1 MKIQLLFF
9 SLLSFAV
16 QAQSQRAEDSLR
28 VVMRNGPVDRHTLQ
42 KYIDRLQD
50 ISPGEPEN
58 FQSIGEWIIARSNTD
73 SLRELQATANLVLG
87 KIYTNTLDF
96 EEGTRYL
103 TTALSI
109 AEQHNFYAV
118 QAQALNA
125 LGGIYSR
132 NALFDKA
139 IDYYKQSYD
148 ISKKNNY
155 ERGMAAA
162 AFNMS
167 SCALADGPENKSKER
182 ASINTMLSSY
192 KTMKVLKDT
201 QSIINQ
207 SWGLSDV
214 YARLSHFDS
223 AVMVL
228 ATAEQLIKATGKEV
242 GYVKYYNQ
250 AARLYYAEKRYP
262 EAIKYYGEGLLHA
275 KKYNVPRWLC
285 MYYFGMADTYE
296 SMGNYKMA
304 NYYNGLNIKMHDAL
318 VSRENFV
325 AAADIQNSYERAKK
339 DNEILKLAA
348 ANNKKA
354 TLNKIL
360 FGATLGLLIIGFLGY
375 LIFKNRHKISKQ
387 QEELQWQKIKEL
399 EKDKQIISIDAML
412 KGQEEERSRI
422 AKDLHDGL
430 GGLLSG
436 TKLSF
441 MNVKE
446 NLDLTT
452 ENAVQFDRS
461 LSMLDNTIR
470 DLRKVAHNLMPEAL
484 VKFGLHEA
492 LRDFC
497 DSIQTSFSVKIL
509 YQHFGEKRKL
519 DNTAEVFIY
528 RIIQELVNNAVK
540 HANATQIF
548 VQLAMTENK
557 TGITV
562 EDNGKGFDKN
572 NLLRTKGAGM
582 ANINYRVQYLNG
594 CSDIVTSPGNGTSVN
609 IELKA

>member
-1 MKIQLLFF
+1 MKVRLLFL
-9 SLLSFAV
+9 SLLLFAV
-16 QAQSQRAEDSLR
+16 SAQSQRAEDSLR
-28 VVMRNGPVDRHTLQ
+28 LALRNGPVDRNTLQ
-42 KYIDRLQD
+42 KYLNRLQD
-50 ISPGEPEN
+50 ISPGETDN
-58 FQSIGEWIIARSNTD
+58 FQAIGEWIIARSNSD
-73 SLRELQATANLVLG
+73 SLREMQATANLVLG
-87 KIYTNTLDF
+87 KIYANVLDF

-103 TTALSI
+103 TAALSI
-109 AEQHNFYAV
+109 SEQNDFYTV

-139 IDYYKQSYD
+139 IEYYKQSYD
-148 ISKKNNY
+148 ISKKYNY

-162 AFNMS
+162 AFNMG
-167 SCALADGPENKSKER
+167 SCELTNAPENRSKER
-182 ASINTMLSSY
+182 ASLNAMLSSY
-192 KTMKVLKDT
+192 KTMKTLKDT

-214 YARLSHFDS
+214 YAKLSHFDS
-223 AVMVL
+223 AVIVL
-228 ATAEQLIKATGKEV
+228 ATAERLIKATGKEV
-242 GYVKYYNQ
+242 AYVKYYHQ
-250 AARLYYAEKRYP
+250 AANLYYAEKRYP
-262 EAIKYYGEGLLHA
+262 EAIKYYVEGLVHA
-275 KKYNVPRWLC
+275 RKYNVPRWLC

-296 SMGNYKMA
+296 SMGNYKLA

-318 VSRENFV
+318 VSKENFV

-354 TLNKIL
+354 MLNKIL
-360 FGATLGLLIIGFLGY
+360 FGATIGLLFIGFLGY

-387 QEELQWQKIKEL
+387 QEELQLQKIKEL
-399 EKDKQIISIDAML
+399 EKDKQLISIDAML

-441 MNVKE
+441 MNIKE
-446 NLDLTT
+446 NLVLNA
-452 ENAVQFDRS
+452 ENTMQFDRS

-484 VKFGLHEA
+484 VKFGLNEA

-509 YQHFGEKRKL
+509 YQYFGEKRKL

-548 VQLAMTENK
+548 VQLAITENK

-572 NLLRTKGAGM
+572 SLLRAKGAGM

-594 CSDIVTSPGNGTSVN
+594 CSDIVSSPGNGTSVN